1 MGFSDVEYVRM
12 IIIKNNMIYESY
24 YWKNELYSCYKYLI
38 RYRNLKVIR
47 EISSA
52 KVEKY
57 LMIGAFIIRKLID
70 ADKIPKEFVSDKIDV
85 VVYHSKGNNIDK
97 LNWHHINENYFLNE
111 ESKQK
116 YEWKFI
122 INQFIHSY
130 TFILA
135 YDEFNQFDGVVVN
148 SDHNKSNDLLLINLK
163 DIIKLYLKIT
173 EGSIVETE
181 YKRQNMRDKYG
192 EKIIGSLIQTSAKY
206 IYPNGFDLDTI
217 VETSMKGKIYKRKTS
232 S

>member
-1 MGFSDVEYVRM
+1 
-12 IIIKNNMIYESY
+12 MIYESY
-24 YWKNELYSCYKYLI
+24 YWKSELLSCYQYLI

-47 EISSA
+47 EVSSV

-85 VVYHSKGNNIDK
+85 IVYHSRGKNIDK
-97 LNWHHINENYFLNE
+97 LNWHYINENYDLNK
-111 ESKQK
+111 ESKHE

-135 YDEFNQFDGVVVN
+135 YDEFDQFDGFLIN
-148 SDHNKSNDLLLINLK
+148 SDHNKSDDLLLINLK
-163 DIIKLYLKIT
+163 DIIKLYLKIS

-181 YKRQNMRDKYG
+181 YKRQNIRDKYG
-192 EKIIGSLIQTSAKY
+192 KEIIGPLIQTSAKY
-206 IYPNGFDLDTI
+206 GYPNGFNLDSI
-217 VETSMKGKIYKRKTS
+217 VEKSMKGSIYNRKTTS
-232 S
+232 